1 MVETELHGL
10 SALRSIDL
18 CLPGRQGHRLGSSEW
33 VTEGMYAG
41 ESASEESQ
49 QSVKT
54 LGKTKIILLLAA
66 IVVLGGLTAAYLS
79 LPSSP
84 SVPGPTNT
92 NGSTG
97 PSGPTTGPS
106 GDNAHHYYITLQAGI
121 GSNETV

>member
-1 MVETELHGL
+1 MGN
-10 SALRSIDL
+10 R
-18 CLPGRQGHRLGSSEW
+18 GHVCS
-33 VTEGMYAG
+33 

-49 QSVKT
+49 HSVKT

-97 PSGPTTGPS
+97 PSGPTTGLS
-106 GDNAHHYYITLQAGI
+106 GDNAHHYYITLYVGI